1 MQRQRQREQQDAM
14 TTRSAGKW
22 SRTRGREPGHQMHGT
37 KDQRRG
43 RATFAPL
50 LVGLALTLAMVLIAP
65 AAPASAD
72 TPPYTQPYGRYRV
85 FIGNAGGLPDC
96 LTALW
101 GPGADVLRTEC
112 TGTEFADKLWFFN
125 RVGTYWGD
133 PVFEIRS
140 TLRIEDNGRFA
151 DCLDVPY
158 GNVYAGQP
166 LWTWPCNG
174 GNAQRWRQMPTGTT
188 SGGNPLYR
196 YVSMSAP
203 DSGWVIQANNND
215 PHLVMVP
222 ASWSPYQMFF
232 QSYFGP

>member
-1 MQRQRQREQQDAM
+1 
-14 TTRSAGKW
+14 
-22 SRTRGREPGHQMHGT
+22 MHGT

-72 TPPYTQPYGRYRV
+72 TPPYTQPYGRYV
-85 FIGNAGGLPDC
+85 VHIGHIGDC
-96 LTALW
+96 LTVPSW
-101 GPGADVLRTEC
+101 GPAGTSVTRSGCHVLSQNW
-112 TGTEFADKLWFFN
+112 GPQVWYFD

-140 TLRIEDNGRFA
+140 TLRQDGNGRFA

-166 LWTWPCNG
+166 LWIWPCNG

-188 SGGNPLYR
+188 DEWGQPLYR

-203 DSGWVIQANNND
+203 DSGWVMQANNNNVY

-222 ASWSPYQMFF
+222 ASWSPYQMFS
-232 QSYFGP
+232 QEYAGP